1 MLSDRRQRVLAAL
14 IEEYVARAIPVGS
27 RTLTERYELGVS
39 PATVRNELSMLED
52 EGYISQPHTSA
63 GRIPTDFGYRAFVD
77 NLIESGAIAEDPST
91 QQAIDNLRS
100 SARELDDLLE
110 RTSAQLAQ
118 LTECLSIVAP
128 HDLPHPRRVGISAL
142 MRQPEFAYTQSLIP
156 IMQVLEDETVL
167 LQILDDTA
175 NSDGTPRVK
184 IGSEND
190 AEQLSGVSLVASRF
204 GRGEGEGIVA
214 VIGPTRMDY
223 SKVLQ
228 AVRIASRTLTEE

>member
-1 MLSDRRQRVLAAL
+1 MLTDRRQRVLSAL

-39 PATVRNELSMLED
+39 PATIRNDLSMLED

-63 GRIPTDFGYRAFVD
+63 GRIPTDFGYRTFVD
-77 NLIESGAIAEDPST
+77 NLIETGAIAEDTRT
-91 QQAIDNLRS
+91 QQAVEDLKRN
-100 SARELDDLLE
+100 AQELDDLLE
-110 RTSAQLAQ
+110 RTSLQLAR

-128 HDLPHPRRVGISAL
+128 NTLAHPRRMGMSSL

-156 IMQVLEDETVL
+156 IMQLLEDETVL
-167 LQILDDTA
+167 LQILDNTA
-175 NSDGTPRVK
+175 QADGTPRVR
-184 IGSEND
+184 IGSENET
-190 AEQLSGVSLVASRF
+190 EQLSGVSVVASRF
-204 GRGEGEGIVA
+204 GKGEGQGIVA

-228 AVRIASRTLTEE
+228 AVRIASKTLTDE